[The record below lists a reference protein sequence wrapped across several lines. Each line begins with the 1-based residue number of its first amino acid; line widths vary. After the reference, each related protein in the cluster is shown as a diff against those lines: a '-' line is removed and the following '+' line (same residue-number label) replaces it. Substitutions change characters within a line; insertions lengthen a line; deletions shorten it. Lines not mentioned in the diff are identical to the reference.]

1 MSARH
6 PEEAPEDSD
15 VYTMQQAANKLQV
28 CERTVWAITNCGD
41 LPYITVGRCKR
52 ILKSDLAVYM
62 RRRRVCRMKEG
73 T

>member
-1 MSARH
+1 MSA
-6 PEEAPEDSD
+6 EYSEGAPEGSA
-15 VYTMQQAANKLQV
+15 VYTMQQAAEVLQV
-28 CERTVWAITNCGD
+28 SERTVWAITNCGD

-62 RRRRVCRMKEG
+62 RRQRVCRRKEG